1 METPKWD
8 CKRYRVTA
16 ERKAEAPRIW
26 IVYEAESGAIIA
38 KKLDESE
45 AQTLCEQLNVGKMTQ
60 TIFFDAHRS

>member
-1 METPKWD
+1 VGLQEIQ
-8 CKRYRVTA
+8 VTA

-45 AQTLCEQLNVGKMTQ
+45 AHLCEQLNVGKMTQ